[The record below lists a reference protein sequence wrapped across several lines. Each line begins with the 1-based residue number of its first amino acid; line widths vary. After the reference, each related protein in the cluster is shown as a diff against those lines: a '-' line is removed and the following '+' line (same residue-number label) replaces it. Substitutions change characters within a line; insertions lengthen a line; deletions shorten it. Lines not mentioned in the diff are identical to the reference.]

1 MYYTMTQFPYSKHFF
16 LLNSTLIREVMIKTY
31 KISII
36 QFTLVRRA
44 YLLLNDAGTVK
55 NRNILFWQKISL
67 QKTLKELEFFP
78 HTQNF

>member
-1 MYYTMTQFPYSKHFF
+1 MYYTMTLFPYSKHIF

-55 NRNILFWQKISL
+55 NRNILFLAKKFTAKNSQR
-67 QKTLKELEFFP
+67 T
-78 HTQNF
+78 